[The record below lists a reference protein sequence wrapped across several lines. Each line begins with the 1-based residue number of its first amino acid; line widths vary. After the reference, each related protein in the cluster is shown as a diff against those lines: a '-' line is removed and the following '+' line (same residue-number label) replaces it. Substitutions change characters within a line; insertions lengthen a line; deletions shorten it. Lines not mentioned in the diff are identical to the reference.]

1 MYKFLSKLG
10 IEFLIWQYKDFSIY
24 KVVNGTR
31 LKTMEN
37 KSGKT
42 INQNYFKGLNYFK
55 NLKSDAHLQLIYG
68 GEENQTRTNYTV
80 NSIFSLPK
88 S

>member
-1 MYKFLSKLG
+1 
-10 IEFLIWQYKDFSIY
+10 
-24 KVVNGTR
+24 
-31 LKTMEN
+31 MEI
-37 KSGKT
+37 KWGKT
-42 INQNYFKGLNYFK
+42 INLNYFKGLNYFK
-55 NLKSDAHLQLIYG
+55 NLKSDAHLHLIYG